1 MADQLQN
8 FLTRKQAAEYVTRQ
22 GLRFAAS
29 TLGKFACIGGGP
41 LFRKFGRTPV
51 YLAEDLDAWI
61 LSRLSGPMASSSK
74 GTTP

>member
-8 FLTRKQAAEYVTRQ
+8 FLTRKQAAEYVSGQ

-29 TLGKFACIGGGP
+29 TLGKLACVGGGP

-51 YLAEDLDAWI
+51 YLAPDLDAWI
-61 LSRLSGPMASSSK
+61 QSRLSDPIASSSK
-74 GTTP
+74 GAA